1 MRDEARADAETQ
13 RQRCV
18 RRQQSISNDRVC
30 RSGARG
36 AHGADH
42 VLLWSCSANALE
54 VRLKSMPS
62 NDEFSRFANTA
73 VAQRFANPVRS
84 AVARCTMLLWRL
96 IPRPRAI
103 LLPGVRP
110 QEGSSLGQLL
120 EADAEKQK
128 DPEEVARLQV
138 CQQTTPRPAA
148 RARCAMPSCA
158 SCTR

>member
-1 MRDEARADAETQ
+1 MRMRDEARADAETQ

-73 VAQRFANPVRS
+73 VAQRFANPVR
-84 AVARCTMLLWRL
+84 
-96 IPRPRAI
+96 
-103 LLPGVRP
+103 
-110 QEGSSLGQLL
+110 
-120 EADAEKQK
+120 
-128 DPEEVARLQV
+128 
-138 CQQTTPRPAA
+138 
-148 RARCAMPSCA
+148 
-158 SCTR
+158 